1 MKDTENRE
9 DWYREGEIREESFV
23 NIYGKMLSL
32 AKNPAKIFDP
42 TVLDLIHVKD
52 NILCDLKDQS
62 TPFFTAGRKYGIDPR
77 FAVTFNKKDKQ
88 RYITLSNLSDIY
100 IYFWVK
106 WRKEDRF
113 GVNIPKTNRVYK
125 IRFNKLL
132 DYLTEDKLHEYE
144 RRKIDNRPNAKS
156 SYVVDVR
163 NMELLAENG
172 ASVSSLN
179 NA

>member
-9 DWYREGEIREESFV
+9 DWYKEGEKREESFV
-23 NIYGKMLSL
+23 DLYGKMLSV
-32 AKNPAKIFDP
+32 AKNPAKILDP
-42 TVLDLIHVKD
+42 TVLDLVHLKD

-62 TPFFTAGRKYGIDPR
+62 TPFFTAGKKYGIDPQ

-88 RYITLSNLSDIY
+88 RYITLSDLPDIY

-106 WRKEDRF
+106 WREQENF
-113 GVNIPKTNRVYK
+113 GVSISRMNRVYK

-132 DYLTEDKLHEYE
+132 DYLTQDKLHEYE
-144 RRKIDNRPNAKS
+144 RRKIDKRPNAKS

-172 ASVSSLN
+172 SSRL
-179 NA
+179 